1 MRHILAAAA
10 AISLAVAAPAGATLA
25 VGAKAPDFT
34 TRGAVAGKVV
44 TVSLAQQLKKGPVVL
59 YFFPA
64 AFTAGCNAE
73 ARAFA
78 ENVANFRAAG
88 ATVIGM
94 SADDLETLKRFS
106 TEECRDRFA
115 VGVATPQ
122 IVRAYDVALQRE
134 GRDTGLTQ
142 RVSYVID
149 RSGRI
154 AFVHSD
160 ADYRDHVRLTLSA
173 VRRLAAG
180 D

>member
-1 MRHILAAAA
+1 MRKVLIA
-10 AISLAVAAPAGATLA
+10 AILTAFCAAPAAAELP
-25 VGAKAPDFT
+25 VGAKAPAFT
-34 TRGAVAGKVV
+34 TRAALGGEAMAF
-44 TVSLAQQLKKGPVVL
+44 SLRAALARGPVVL
-59 YFFPA
+59 YFYPK
-64 AFTAGCNAE
+64 AFTRGCTLEARQFAE
-73 ARAFA
+73 ASEAFS
-78 ENVANFRAAG
+78 AAG

>member
-1 MRHILAAAA
+1 MRKVLIAAILAAFC
-10 AISLAVAAPAGATLA
+10 AAPAAAELP
-25 VGAKAPDFT
+25 VGAKAPAFT
-34 TRGAVAGKVV
+34 TRAALGGEAMAF
-44 TVSLAQQLKKGPVVL
+44 SLRAALARGPVVL
-59 YFFPA
+59 YFYPK
-64 AFTAGCNAE
+64 AFTRGCTLEARQFAE
-73 ARAFA
+73 ASEAFS
-78 ENVANFRAAG
+78 AAG